1 METTTS
7 NKLHGL
13 NAARAAGD
21 PAPSVPNVPPGPDS
35 RYLPEE
41 PLVVIEPSDSWGVVS
56 VRDVWAYRELLYFLT
71 WRDLKVR
78 YKQTALGVAWVVMQ
92 PLLTTII
99 FTIFLG
105 VLARVP
111 SDRGVA
117 YPVFVYTGLLPWT
130 FFSSAILGSGN
141 SLVGNAQL
149 ITKVYFPRLI
159 VPVAAICG
167 RLVDFSVAFLI
178 YVGMAIYY
186 HVPPSVNL
194 LMLPALVAL
203 MMLLALGF
211 GMLTSAANVK
221 YRDVGVALPVLIQLW
236 MYVSPV
242 LYPSR
247 LVYERVGHW
256 GWLYWLNPLVGI
268 LDNFRAALLGGEF
281 NWYALGVSAAITFVL
296 LAYAAVIF
304 RRVEKNFADV
314 I

>member
-7 NKLHGL
+7 NELGSL
-13 NAARAAGD
+13 EVADAPAR
-21 PAPSVPNVPPGPDS
+21 PAPPVGSTQ
-35 RYLPEE
+35 RLPEE
-41 PLVVIEPSDSWGVVS
+41 PLVVIEPSKSWGM
-56 VRDVWAYRELLYFLT
+56 VRARDLWDYRELLYFLT
-71 WRDLKVR
+71 WRDVKVR
-78 YKQTALGVAWVVMQ
+78 YKQTVLGVAWVVMQ
-92 PLLTTII
+92 PLLATII
-99 FTIFLG
+99 FTVFLG

-130 FFSSAILGSGN
+130 FFSTAVTSSGT
-141 SLVGNAQL
+141 SLVTNSHL

-159 VPVAAICG
+159 VPVAAICA
-167 RLVDFSVAFLI
+167 RVVDFAVAFLI
-178 YVGMAIYY
+178 YVAMAIYY
-186 HVPPSVNL
+186 HVPPSANL
-194 LMLPALVAL
+194 LMLPVLVAL
-203 MMLLALGF
+203 MTLLAVGF
-211 GMLTSAANVK
+211 GMLTAAVNVR

-281 NWYALGVSAAITFVL
+281 NWYALAVSTAATFAL
-296 LAYAAVIF
+296 LAYTSVLF
-304 RRVEKNFADV
+304 RRVEKSFADV